1 MEDST
6 FFVALLKA
14 CAKKKD
20 ICEGTR
26 LHADILKQGLL
37 EKSPYLGS
45 SLISMYTKCGML
57 SKAQQVFDELPIR
70 DIVCWNALITGYAQH
85 GQGHKAISCFDQMQS
100 DDGISPNEVTFICIL
115 KACGSTRSIDIG
127 KQIHDKILS
136 MGLLEKYVMLGTA
149 LVDMYAKCD
158 MLTKAEYVFKALGL
172 RDIVTWSA
180 LIAGYA
186 QQGQSYEAL
195 RCFKEMQS
203 EGLSPNT
210 VTFICILKACGI
222 NEGKQ
227 IHEEIVSR
235 GLLLGENIVL
245 TNALLDMYVR
255 CGYLSNAYEVLEQL
269 PCRNVVSW
277 NTLIGGYAKYGLCE
291 DVINCL
297 GYMQNEGISPNAVTF
312 IGILKACCNIG
323 ALHMGENMHNQIAR
337 MGLLRKDIVLGTTLV
352 DMYAKCGALAKSQQV
367 LEELPNRD
375 VVSWSALI
383 AGYAEEGQVHKAL
396 CCLECMR
403 NEGFTPN
410 EVTFLC
416 ILSACGH
423 SGLMDKAQIL
433 FQNMEKECGMIP
445 SSEHHISMIVV
456 YGNAGHF
463 DNAMSVIK
471 VMPSSEYGEIWLI
484 LLGACR
490 KWGNVKLG
498 KLAFDEI
505 THLDNSLSTAYV
517 VMANI
522 YAAAGMHEDAAN
534 IEKMRVENVAWKKS
548 TWVDAMRNLN
558 SSSVWDAN
566 AWKIKKHV

>member
-1 MEDST
+1 MQNEGFSPDAIT
-6 FFVALLKA
+6 F
-14 CAKKKD
+14 
-20 ICEGTR
+20 T
-26 LHADILKQGLL
+26 
-37 EKSPYLGS
+37 
-45 SLISMYTKCGML
+45 
-57 SKAQQVFDELPIR
+57 
-70 DIVCWNALITGYAQH
+70 
-85 GQGHKAISCFDQMQS
+85 
-100 DDGISPNEVTFICIL
+100 CIL
-115 KACGSTRSIDIG
+115 KACGNSGAIG
-127 KQIHDKILS
+127 KGQEIHDEILS
-136 MGLLEKYVMLGTA
+136 QGLLNNNIVLGTA

-323 ALHMGENMHNQIAR
+323 ALHMGENMHNEIAR

-498 KLAFDEI
+498 ILAFDQAI
-505 THLDNSLSTAYV
+505 QQDSTCPAAYTL
-517 VMANI
+517 MATI
-522 YAAAGMHEDAAN
+522 FTDSGMQNDAQKV
-534 IEKMRVENVAWKKS
+534 I
-548 TWVDAMRNLN
+548 AMRLKYACLN
-558 SSSVWDAN
+558 SR
-566 AWKIKKHV
+566 